1 MQQQLSP
8 WPWSYKTGKLILPRA
23 DVVFASVA
31 AGLAVVADAMWF
43 KDFTWQNAEAKL
55 LLLNEALSY

>member
-1 MQQQLSP
+1 MTRENRILLMQQQLSP

-31 AGLAVVADAMWF
+31 AGLAVVADAM
-43 KDFTWQNAEAKL
+43 
-55 LLLNEALSY
+55 